1 MLRSIGL
8 LIRARQEERVIQTS
22 EAPAVMFNIVKDVR
36 YRKVIVAANQAC
48 TRSAKAR
55 LGRETLKSNVV
66 SFAKEEAMFA
76 SEAASPNSPSRL
88 NCR

>member
-55 LGRETLKSNVV
+55 LGRETLQRR
-66 SFAKEEAMFA
+66 
-76 SEAASPNSPSRL
+76 RL
-88 NCR
+88 CLLPRLLLLIRHLD